1 MWEKIRISKAGVLS
15 SLYINGHTEFNLV
28 LGDDL
33 SDKLFSQLNNCY
45 KCEIL

>member
-1 MWEKIRISKAGVLS
+1 MATQS
-15 SLYINGHTEFNLV
+15 LV

-33 SDKLFSQLNNCY
+33 SGKLFSQLNNCY